1 MKLQFIN
8 QFGELD
14 DEFDGVREL
23 NFNTRFLGFKCIN
36 PNTGETTS
44 KTMNFSEFEEIRIV
58 KE

>member
-8 QFGELD
+8 QFGELE

-23 NFNTRFLGFKCIN
+23 NFNTRFLGFRCIN
-36 PNTGETTS
+36 PNNGETTS
-44 KTMNFSEFEEIRIV
+44 KHVNFSEFEEIRIV